1 MSAAQDDD
9 FALPEQQSRI
19 DDTAGVPL
27 RAPHAVWAK
36 RAPGNRGSHLELL
49 NNKPTSGGD
58 VTTPAAAPAAGA
70 TGDAIN
76 DAATH
81 SNTTGQDL
89 VHVNCVFAYL
99 LCLLDCCNCVI

>member
-49 NNKPTSGGD
+49 NHKPTSGGD
-58 VTTPAAAPAAGA
+58 VATPAAAPAAAAGA
-70 TGDAIN
+70 AGDVN

-89 VHVNCVFAYL
+89 VHVNCVFA
-99 LCLLDCCNCVI
+99 CLLAATV